1 MDANQTRDQAELHG
15 TFLVQ
20 RLHSNSGLNIVEQ
33 LPSDYLWELVE
44 SFEKRLM
51 EYAHVSFFLDPSLLD
66 STLYCTAQYSTAL
79 RQCSERDIMEEDCV
93 DGGFFGYASKISAWH
108 VSLHRQIRIE
118 RGLLTA

>member
-51 EYAHVSFFLDPSLLD
+51 EYAQARFSW
-66 STLYCTAQYSTAL
+66 TLRLRQYCTVAVQ
-79 RQCSERDIMEEDCV
+79 RHMREDCV
-93 DGGFFGYASKISAWH
+93 S
-108 VSLHRQIRIE
+108 SLVFSWSYE
-118 RGLLTA
+118 